1 MSRYHVIGNW
11 KMQGSKALVQELLS
25 QLKVLNETKPL
36 RQTQLAVCPPFPY
49 LSLAGDML
57 VDTPIALGAQEVSL
71 HASGAYTGQVAAN
84 MLQEL
89 GCQYVIVGHSERR
102 QYCHESDDMVAQKA
116 VMALQNGL
124 TPIVCIGETLS
135 ERQADLVATVISRQL
150 QAVLTAIEVDVL
162 PRIMLAY
169 EPIWAIGTGLAA
181 TPEQA
186 QAVHQLIREQLME
199 RGPAASRIPILYG
212 GSVKPDNA
220 LSLFTQPD
228 IDGGLIGGAALDA
241 TAFWEISQAAES
253 I

>member
-1 MSRYHVIGNW
+1 
-11 KMQGSKALVQELLS
+11 
-25 QLKVLNETKPL
+25 
-36 RQTQLAVCPPFPY
+36 
-49 LSLAGDML
+49 
-57 VDTPIALGAQEVSL
+57 
-71 HASGAYTGQVAAN
+71 
-84 MLQEL
+84 
-89 GCQYVIVGHSERR
+89 
-102 QYCHESDDMVAQKA
+102 
-116 VMALQNGL
+116 MALQNGL